1 MRPMPPVVRRRL
13 VIATLAAAGLLLLF
27 GWQLSRER
35 RIRACL
41 EEGGAWDGSVC
52 GPPKVRPI
60 LRRDLQHS

>member
-1 MRPMPPVVRRRL
+1 MRPMTHVGRRRL
-13 VIATLAAAGLLLLF
+13 IIATLAAAGLLLLF

-41 EEGGAWDGSVC
+41 EEGGAWDGAVC

-60 LRRDLQHS
+60 LRRDLQRS